1 MSLFSGLEAYK
12 TEVLKA
18 INTPGSAV
26 LWVTIAPTMRIN
38 RFLREMVAN
47 MGGAGLG
54 IRLIE
59 NHQTIVFPG
68 GSRLIVASAL
78 DPNVID
84 KLRGMRLSMAL
95 LDITAEERE
104 CVKELIELVIVPNLA
119 DHEGK
124 IYYV

>member
-1 MSLFSGLEAYK
+1 MQLFPGLEAHMTK
-12 TEVLKA
+12 ILEA
-18 INTPGSAV
+18 INTRESV
-26 LWVTIAPTMRIN
+26 ILWVTIAPIMRIN
-38 RFLREMVAN
+38 RLLREMAAN

-59 NHQTIVFPG
+59 NHQTIEFPG

-78 DPNVID
+78 DRNVVD
-84 KLRGMRLSMAL
+84 RLRGITLSMAL
-95 LDITAEERE
+95 IDATAEERD
-104 CVKELIELVIVPNLA
+104 CVKDLIELVIAPSLV